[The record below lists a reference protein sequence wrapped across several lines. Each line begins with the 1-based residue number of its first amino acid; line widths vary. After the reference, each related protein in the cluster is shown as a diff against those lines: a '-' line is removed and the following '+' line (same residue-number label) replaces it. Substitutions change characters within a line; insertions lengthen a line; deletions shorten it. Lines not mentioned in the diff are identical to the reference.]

1 VSGYRTVGEWARAV
15 ERGQYHVLAARKVPS
30 QASVAGRWVD
40 LSMAAGNPPA
50 NYYASSPLVAATFD
64 TYRGIFHGD
73 AKAPATKH
81 LAELCLQTATA
92 GLVGAY
98 KALDY
103 LLYYPFLDLEDLD
116 DQVLD
121 NTVTL
126 PRYAD
131 GDGVMVMAVCVAPTT
146 QGGSFS
152 VDYVDAAGQAR
163 TSPVIFTDTT
173 AVNIASVLTNGPGSV
188 AGSGPFLPL
197 AGNSAGVRRITA
209 FRNIAPSGGLAALV
223 LVKPLAEHAIR
234 EINSPSEAVWGG
246 PGTAPPAIEDGAFLG
261 LITNCT
267 ASVAAGTLA
276 VDGLVTWN

>member
-1 VSGYRTVGEWARAV
+1 VSGYRTVGEWSRAV
-15 ERGQYHVLAARKVPS
+15 ERGQYHVLSARKVPS
-30 QASVAGRWVD
+30 QASVAGRWID

-64 TYRGIFHGD
+64 AFRGIFHGD
-73 AKAPATKH
+73 TKAPAAKH

-103 LLYYPFLDLEDLD
+103 LLYYPFVDLEDLD
-116 DQVLD
+116 EQVLD
-121 NTVTL
+121 NTLAL

-131 GDGVMVMAVCVAPTT
+131 GDAVQVMAVCVAPTT

-152 VDYVDAAGQAR
+152 FDYVDAAGQAR

-197 AGNSAGVRRITA
+197 TGNSAGVRRITA
-209 FRNIAPSGGLAALV
+209 FRNLTPSGGLAALV
-223 LVKPLAEHAIR
+223 LVKPLVEHAIR
-234 EINSPSEAVWGG
+234 EINSPSEAVFGG
-246 PGTAPPAIEDGAFLG
+246 PGVTPPQIYDGAFLG
-261 LITNCT
+261 LLMNCAAT
-267 ASVAAGTLA
+267 VAAGTLV
-276 VDGLVTWN
+276 VDGLATWN